1 MDGRDAFS
9 RCHPLVAFAFFALVL
24 LLTMLVMR
32 PAFLAIS
39 LLGAAAYGAY
49 LRRRRFWRMWRTLLP
64 LLVLT
69 AAVNPLFSHR
79 GVTVLAYFPSGNPLT
94 LESIL
99 YGLAAAALLC
109 CAVLWLGCCSDV
121 MTTDKFVYLFGRLA
135 PALSLLLS
143 MTLRFIPQVRR
154 RHRTISDARNAMGGN
169 GRSGALRRRMAEL
182 GILTTW
188 SLEGAVDTADSM
200 RSRGYGLP
208 GRTLFSIYRFRR
220 RDGVLLGA
228 MALCGAYTA
237 WGCRSQALAWS
248 FYPRAQGAPLGA
260 FALSVYGA
268 YGLLCSLPLLVDLA
282 EELRWAA
289 AERRAW
295 NG

>member
-1 MDGRDAFS
+1 MDGQDAFS
-9 RCHPLVAFAFFALVL
+9 RCHPLVAFVFFTLVL
-24 LLTMLVMR
+24 LLTMLVLR
-32 PAFLAIS
+32 PVFLAIS

-49 LRRRRFWRMWRTLLP
+49 LRRRRFRRLWRTLLP
-64 LLVLT
+64 LLAVT

-79 GVTVLAYFPSGNPLT
+79 GVTVLAWFPSGNPLT

-121 MTTDKFVYLFGRLA
+121 MTTDKFVYLFGRLT

-143 MTLRFIPQVRR
+143 MTLRFVPRVRR
-154 RHRTISDARNAMGGN
+154 RHRDISAARDAMGGERP
-169 GRSGALRRRMAEL
+169 GGTLRRRMAEL
-182 GILTTW
+182 GILATW

-208 GRTLFSIYRFRR
+208 GRTAFSVYRFGR
-220 RDGVLLGA
+220 RDGVLLA
-228 MALCGAYTA
+228 VMALCGAYTA
-237 WGCRSQALAWS
+237 WGCRSQALAWR
-248 FYPRAQGAPLGA
+248 FYPRAQGASLGV

-268 YGLLCSLPLLVDLA
+268 YGLLCALPLLVDLA
-282 EELRWAA
+282 DDLRWAA

>member
-1 MDGRDAFS
+1 MNAS
-9 RCHPLVAFAFFALVL
+9 
-24 LLTMLVMR
+24 
-32 PAFLAIS
+32 
-39 LLGAAAYGAY
+39 
-49 LRRRRFWRMWRTLLP
+49 
-64 LLVLT
+64 
-69 AAVNPLFSHR
+69 AVDTEAS
-79 GVTVLAYFPSGNPLT
+79 A
-94 LESIL
+94 
-99 YGLAAAALLC
+99 
-109 CAVLWLGCCSDV
+109 
-121 MTTDKFVYLFGRLA
+121 
-135 PALSLLLS
+135 ALSLLLS

-154 RHRTISDARNAMGGN
+154 RHRTISDARDAMGGN
-169 GRSGALRRRMAEL
+169 GRGGVLRRRMAEL

-220 RDGVLLGA
+220 RDGMLLA
-228 MALCGAYTA
+228 VMALCGAYTA

>member
-143 MTLRFIPQVRR
+143 MTLRFVP
-154 RHRTISDARNAMGGN
+154 
-169 GRSGALRRRMAEL
+169 
-182 GILTTW
+182 
-188 SLEGAVDTADSM
+188 
-200 RSRGYGLP
+200 
-208 GRTLFSIYRFRR
+208 
-220 RDGVLLGA
+220 
-228 MALCGAYTA
+228 
-237 WGCRSQALAWS
+237 
-248 FYPRAQGAPLGA
+248 
-260 FALSVYGA
+260 
-268 YGLLCSLPLLVDLA
+268 
-282 EELRWAA
+282 
-289 AERRAW
+289 
-295 NG
+295 